1 MKLPNIITLFTAMLL
16 IALQRPVFA
25 QDSQAA
31 TSSFSLKQAQ
41 DYAIKNNANSR
52 NSTIDMEIA
61 KKKIWETTAI
71 GLPQVSAQVNYQHL
85 FTVPELSL
93 GGSTYLATDLPA
105 GTPITSDDIN
115 NQSVY
120 MGFKPGTPIKLGVA
134 NNTTLDLTVSQLI
147 FSGEYIVGL
156 QATKVFYT
164 MTDQSRQKTEIDLKE
179 SVANT
184 YAMALV
190 FDQTRLVL
198 NQSLENTT
206 KTLSDMQEMY
216 KQGLVENTDVDQ
228 IELVSLTLKN
238 AVSSMNRQI
247 DATYDLLK
255 FQLGMPFAGKIAL
268 TDNLESIANT
278 VKLET
283 LIATQFNIN
292 NNLDYQILQTS
303 EEISKLNLKREKS
316 TYLPNIAAVYRHNEM
331 VNEPALNFNPKDVV
345 QIAMNVPIVSSGQR
359 NSRVQQRKLELQKA
373 TNTKDNVAN
382 GLQLQYI
389 NTRNEL
395 TTAFEKYLNDKRN
408 IELTKRV
415 LDKSVI
421 KFKEGLASSRDIT
434 EFLNQ
439 YLTAQSNMYSSM
451 LSLISA
457 KNKLDKLNNNF

>member
-1 MKLPNIITLFTAMLL
+1 MKLQIITFFTAMLL
-16 IALQRPVFA
+16 IALHRPAFA
-25 QDSQAA
+25 QDSL
-31 TSSFSLKQAQ
+31 TVTNSFSLKQAQ

-52 NSTIDMEIA
+52 NSAIDMEIA

-71 GLPQVSAQVNYQHL
+71 GLPHISAQVNYQHL

-93 GGSTYLATDLPA
+93 GGSTYLATNLPA

-120 MGFKPGTPIKLGVA
+120 MGYKPGAPIKLGVA

-179 SVANT
+179 SIANS

-190 FDQTRLVL
+190 FEQTRLVL
-198 NQSLENTT
+198 NQSLVNTT

-238 AVSSMNRQI
+238 AVSSMSRQI
-247 DATYDLLK
+247 DVTYDLLK
-255 FQLGMPFAGKIAL
+255 FQLGMPFTDKIAL

-278 VKLET
+278 VNLET
-283 LIATQFNIN
+283 LIAAQFNIN

-316 TYLPNIAAVYRHNEM
+316 TYLPNLAAVYRHNEM
-331 VNEPALNFNPKDVV
+331 MNEPAFNFNPKDVV
-345 QIAMNVPIVSSGQR
+345 QIAMNVPIISSGER
-359 NSRVQQRKLELQKA
+359 NSRVQQRKLELQKV

-382 GLQLQYI
+382 GLQLQYL

-395 TTAFEKYLNDKRN
+395 TTAYEKYLNDKRN
-408 IELTKRV
+408 IELTKRI
-415 LDKSVI
+415 LDKSLI
-421 KFKEGLASSRDIT
+421 KFKEGLASSRDVT

-439 YLTAQSNMYSSM
+439 YLTAQSNMYTSM
-451 LSLISA
+451 LTLISA
-457 KNKLDKLNNNF
+457 KYKLDKLNNNF

>member
-1 MKLPNIITLFTAMLL
+1 MKLPIITTFCSAFLVF
-16 IALQRPVFA
+16 ALQISAFA
-25 QDSQAA
+25 QDKQAV
-31 TSSFSLKQAQ
+31 TTTLSLKQAQ
-41 DYAIKNNANSR
+41 DYAVKNNANSR
-52 NSTIDMEIA
+52 NSSIDMEIA

-71 GLPQVSAQVNYQHL
+71 GLPQLSAQVNYQHL

-93 GGSTYLATDLPA
+93 GGSTYLATSLPA
-105 GTPITSDDIN
+105 GAPITSDDIN
-115 NQSVY
+115 NKKVY
-120 MGFKPGTPIKLGVA
+120 MGFTPGAPIKLGVA

-156 QATKVFYT
+156 QATKVFYM

-179 SVANT
+179 NIANT

-190 FDQTRLVL
+190 FEQTLMVL
-198 NQSLENTT
+198 NQSSENTN
-206 KTLSDMQEMY
+206 KTLSDMQQML

-228 IELVSLTLKN
+228 IELVTLTLKN
-238 AVSSMNRQI
+238 AISSMSRQI

-255 FQLGMPFAGKIAL
+255 FQLGMPFADKVVL
-268 TDNLESIANT
+268 SDNLESISNAVN
-278 VKLET
+278 LET
-283 LIATQFNIN
+283 LIGTQFNIN
-292 NNLDYQILQTS
+292 NNLDYQILLTS

-316 TYLPNIAAVYRHNEM
+316 TYLPNVAAVYRHNEM
-331 VNEPALNFNPKDVV
+331 MNEPAFNFNPKDVIQV
-345 QIAMNVPIVSSGQR
+345 AMSIPIASSGMR
-359 NSRVQQRKLELQKA
+359 NSKVQQRKLELQKV

-389 NTRNEL
+389 TTRNEL

-408 IELTKRV
+408 IELTKRI
-415 LDKSVI
+415 LDKSLI